1 MSSSADVNLIA
12 SLNNVSAMLN
22 RYFAIVIFIF
32 GTIGN
37 ILNLFV
43 LAQPTLRSN
52 PCALF
57 FLFSSIAHLSFIYSG
72 LTTRILSGWAAD
84 LTATIGWL
92 CKLRGFVLYTSRT
105 VALWF
110 IVLATVDRWLSS
122 HSNARYRQMS
132 TVKNA
137 CKSMILILSFSALLY
152 VQLFYCYEA
161 NLINSPLPCY
171 GRTELCRI
179 VTAMFD
185 AFVTVIMPIMFMMIF
200 GMMTISNIRQT
211 YRRLQPLPVATL
223 ASANN
228 VTLTTQARNQQ
239 RSKKTDRHL
248 MVMLF
253 FQVIV
258 LTLLSLPFT
267 IVEIYSTLTA
277 TQYETPLQATIV
289 NFVFNFALL
298 LVYLCCGTP
307 FYIYTLYG
315 GSLFRSALLNVV
327 KTAGRMMRCLPA

>member
-1 MSSSADVNLIA
+1 MSPTI
-12 SLNNVSAMLN
+12 LN

-37 ILNLFV
+37 ILNCFILS
-43 LAQPTLRSN
+43 QRTLRSN

-57 FLFSSIAHLSFIYSG
+57 FLVSSIAHLIFIYSG
-72 LTTRILSGWAAD
+72 LTTRMLSGWADD
-84 LTATIGWL
+84 LTNTIGWL

-105 VALWF
+105 VALWL
-110 IVLATVDRWLSS
+110 IALATVDRWLSS
-122 HSNARYRQMS
+122 HSNAHYRQMS

-137 CKSMILILSFSALLY
+137 YRSMILILSVSALLY
-152 VQLFYCYEA
+152 AQLFYCYEA
-161 NLINSPLPCY
+161 NLINSPLKCY

-185 AFVTVIMPIMFMMIF
+185 AFVTVTMPIMFMMIF
-200 GMMTISNIRQT
+200 GMMTISNVRQT
-211 YRRLQPLPVATL
+211 QRRLQPVPMSTL
-223 ASANN
+223 VSANN
-228 VTLTTQARNQQ
+228 VTLPIPARHQQ

-248 MVMLF
+248 LVMLF

-277 TQYETPLQATIV
+277 TQYKTPLQAAIV

-315 GSLFRSALLNVV
+315 GTVFRSALLNVV
-327 KTAGRMMRCLPA
+327 KIAGRMMRCLPA